1 MLDNGNFVVYN
12 ESSDIIWSSFDYPTD
27 TMLGGQNLYAGR
39 ELFSNVSKTNS
50 STGRFHLKMQEDGNL
65 VFVYKTSILWAS
77 AVPDVHICPKG
88 FCGFNSYCTVHD
100 NQSIAVVFLK
110 KIAENPVWKTA
121 IVMPCSIRQGFC
133 SKLKYPLKAF
143 WRDSESS
150 FTSYFKAGFKNITIK
165 GDVVD
170 LFKSKTGMILI
181 ILITSGFITCSCVFL
196 AISGFFN
203 F

>member
-27 TMLGGQNLYAGR
+27 TMLGGQNLYAGS

-65 VFVYKTSILWAS
+65 VF
-77 AVPDVHICPKG
+77 
-88 FCGFNSYCTVHD
+88 YCTVHD

-150 FTSYFKAGFKNITIK
+150 FTSYFKMFAILELCSPEIVSFRRNL
-165 GDVVD
+165 DVHASKPEEIVLINSVYKYFINRELNKLVRDEEVD
-170 LFKSKTGMILI
+170 EKILENMVKV
-181 ILITSGFITCSCVFL
+181 GPWCV
-196 AISGFFN
+196 
-203 F
+203 